1 MPPTQQPIND
11 VWGQSKLTE
20 TQLLTLPSGQTCHA
34 KPIGM
39 EGVFA
44 SGIMGAADSLTAYVG
59 KEYIRKVRGAKGKA
73 DTEEL
78 NVQALMKDPGA
89 LGRIVLMVDTVTPLV
104 VMEPEVIRH
113 FVDVEVE
120 GKRDTLKI
128 PDNERVCRTCG
139 VMRKDHDLAGL
150 VSTTGEKQHGWTS
163 AIYTDMIGMEDKM
176 FLFHFAMSGV
186 RDVES
191 FRESASAAVGTMDD
205 GESVPVQAQSTGR
218 SGGKRR
224 RPSRR
229 A

>member
-1 MPPTQQPIND
+1 MPPTKDQPIIND

-20 TQLLTLPSGQTCHA
+20 TSLITLPSTQTVRA

-59 KEYIRKVRGAKGKA
+59 KEYIRKVRGGKGRP
-73 DTEEL
+73 DSEEM
-78 NVQALMKDPGA
+78 NVQAMMKDPAA
-89 LGRIVLMVDTVTPLV
+89 LGRIVKMVDTITPLV
-104 VMEPEVIRH
+104 CVEPEVIRH
-113 FVDVEVE
+113 FEDVEVD
-120 GKRDTLKI
+120 GKPDTRKI
-128 PDNERVCRTCG
+128 PDYERVCRTCG
-139 VMRKDHDLAGL
+139 IMKKDHAPEEL
-150 VSTTGEKQHGWTS
+150 QHDKHTWVS

-176 FLFHFAMSGV
+176 FLFNFALSGV

-191 FRESASAAVGTMDD
+191 FREATSSALGIVED
-205 GESVPVQAQSTGR
+205 GEDVSVQAESTGR

-229 A
+229 R